1 MEWIAR
7 GSSSRC
13 KRIMESKLMKDHWSE
28 MFARKF
34 YIQLKAD
41 QKEKAATKQR
51 LKIALIIGGI
61 IICLMLIMTS

>member
-13 KRIMESKLMKDHWSE
+13 KRIMESKLMNYDDFHKD
-28 MFARKF
+28 F
-34 YIQLKAD
+34 YRQHKAD
-41 QKEKAATKQR
+41 QKEKAAIKQR

-61 IICLMLIMTS
+61 LICLMLMIS